1 VNLAPSQPHASAA
14 YGGGVPPIGAVLD
27 GKYRVE
33 SLLAEGGMGIVILA
47 TQLQLARR
55 VAIKFLRATA
65 RQAEGVLEQFE
76 REAKLAAQIK
86 SEHVVRVHDVGVL
99 PALGPYMVMEY
110 LEGENLGSLL
120 GHGPLPVPEAV
131 DYVLQA
137 CDALAEIHALE
148 IVHRDVKPDNLFLAR
163 RPPHAPIV
171 KLIDFGISK
180 ATPRRGARGEWTSET
195 LGTPA
200 YMSPEQLDTGVADER
215 GDIWS
220 LGVVLY
226 ELVTG
231 RLPFDAPDLPE
242 LCTNILTTQP
252 TRPSQLRP
260 DLPIEIERA
269 ILRCLA
275 KDPAERIG
283 SVLDLAQLIGP
294 YARPANPTNRVERVA
309 LASRPVDPSR
319 AAKTMLV
326 ARKQRTWIPAA
337 LAVCA
342 FLAISGGTLGL
353 FALKA
358 GAKKP
363 TTAAVPMPTE
373 APAGTAQTAPSAATA
388 SPTADST
395 LELAAE
401 PALTPSA
408 TATPGPRPTKKLP
421 SPRPASDPRAGFG
434 ERR

>member
-1 VNLAPSQPHASAA
+1 
-14 YGGGVPPIGAVLD
+14 VPPIGAVLD

-33 SLLAEGGMGIVILA
+33 SLVAEGGMGIVILA
-47 TQLQLARR
+47 THLQLDRR

-65 RQAEGVLEQFE
+65 RQADGVLEQFE

-180 ATPRRGARGEWTSET
+180 AAPRRGARGEWTSET

-200 YMSPEQLDTGVADER
+200 YMSPEQLDVGVTDER

-231 RLPFDAPDLPE
+231 RLPFDARDLPE
-242 LCTNILTTQP
+242 LCTNILTTEP
-252 TRPSQLRP
+252 VRPSQLRP

-269 ILRCLA
+269 ILHCLA

-283 SVLDLAQLIGP
+283 SVLDLAQVLGP
-294 YARPANPTNRVERVA
+294 YARPASPTDRVQRVA
-309 LASRPVDPSR
+309 LAPRPVDPSR

-326 ARKQRTWIPAA
+326 SRKRRSWIPAA

-353 FALKA
+353 LALKA

-363 TTAAVPMPTE
+363 TTAAVSLPADAPVATAE
-373 APAGTAQTAPSAATA
+373 TARSAAPAPPEPSLELAADPAVTPSAATTRVSA
-388 SPTADST
+388 PRST
-395 LELAAE
+395 
-401 PALTPSA
+401 
-408 TATPGPRPTKKLP
+408 RKLP